1 MRTSKTL
8 GGILSIL
15 LLMLILLTA
24 FIYGW
29 LLGGQL

>member
-8 GGILSIL
+8 GGVLSIL